1 MTLMQNIQVPLSCIS
16 FAQPSSSFPLP
27 SCCTINSQQTFLLVL
42 SSLWQIFLLQSLQLR
57 TDKGLLLCHITLLPG
72 QFQFSCTSSSF
83 IKVYQKLPYKAAW
96 KSSVVHVQSWEKE
109 NRAAT
114 IFKNGV
120 YVQFLLRLLSG
131 MCHFL
136 SSQLP
141 KTQKCEFSFKCGV
154 NQPFL
159 SKSKQI
165 KFIPKGWQGQS
176 CLTFVSLCFTR
187 FSSAVPDSFA
197 HQHLNTSRP
206 TRQGIQHTT

>member
-1 MTLMQNIQVPLSCIS
+1 M
-16 FAQPSSSFPLP
+16 
-27 SCCTINSQQTFLLVL
+27 
-42 SSLWQIFLLQSLQLR
+42 
-57 TDKGLLLCHITLLPG
+57 
-72 QFQFSCTSSSF
+72 
-83 IKVYQKLPYKAAW
+83 
-96 KSSVVHVQSWEKE
+96 VHVQSWEKE

-176 CLTFVSLCFTR
+176 CLTFVSLCFIHGSPVLFLT
-187 FSSAVPDSFA
+187 AL
-197 HQHLNTSRP
+197 HTNTSTPPDLHARAFN
-206 TRQGIQHTT
+206 TQHKAEQRHSFSQI